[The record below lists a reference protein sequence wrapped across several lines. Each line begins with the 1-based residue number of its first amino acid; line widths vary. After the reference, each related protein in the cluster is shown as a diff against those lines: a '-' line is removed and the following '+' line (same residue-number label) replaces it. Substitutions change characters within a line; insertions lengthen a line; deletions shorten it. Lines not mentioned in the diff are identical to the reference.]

1 MNEDGGVNPLKF
13 NESLINP
20 TLSDGWAQLKEFH
33 GFPDNVEVVF

>member
-20 TLSDGWAQLKEFH
+20 TLSDGCAQLKEFH